1 MELTRRNFLRAGD
14 SLFGGAAVLGL
25 AGCASPKTRQ
35 QDEGK
40 GPVGLR
46 RADLEYVPS
55 LEGQR
60 TIAAASVERLAE
72 GRGR

>member
-40 GPVGLR
+40 GPV
-46 RADLEYVPS
+46 
-55 LEGQR
+55 
-60 TIAAASVERLAE
+60 ERLAE

>member
-1 MELTRRNFLRAGD
+1 MELTRRDFLRAGD

-25 AGCASPKTRQ
+25 AGCASPKTWQ
-35 QDEGK
+35 QNEGK
-40 GPVGLR
+40 DPVELR